1 VNDSSSIASGLPVE
15 RSDSSPGIAIVT
27 GSTGQDGSYLRDLI
41 GHEQTVGCINPKQK
55 STHTLSSG
63 KEISIDLGD
72 KKSVLDLLSQI
83 RPRSIFHLAAKHGP
97 STKMTYNP
105 EDIMAMN
112 RIHVD
117 ATRNFLEC
125 IDQLGL
131 ETHLVVAG
139 SSRVFTPTKSITVV
153 TEQSEPNPNDY
164 YGESKVAAWEL
175 VKHHRRE
182 NNVRASYL
190 ILFNHE
196 SPRRPQ
202 GYFSQDIAQAIQNF
216 RSGNLGEILVR
227 DADFL
232 GDWSDAR
239 DVTALMAKVASSK
252 NGGDYI
258 VASGNLQSVRNVID
272 STLSA
277 LGHSQAPVT
286 STSDSPSKESR
297 KFLKADNS
305 KSIESEV
312 WVEKIKIHETILEI
326 LRLGTKQ
333 SL

>member
-1 VNDSSSIASGLPVE
+1 VNVSLSIASGRPAE
-15 RSDSSPGIAIVT
+15 RSDASPGIAIVT

-41 GHEQTVGCINPKQK
+41 GHEKTVGCINPKQK
-55 STHTLSSG
+55 SSNTLSG

-83 RPRSIFHLAAKHGP
+83 RPTSIFHLAAKLGP

-125 IDQLGL
+125 IDELGL
-131 ETHLVVAG
+131 DTHLVVAG

-153 TEQSEPNPNDY
+153 TEQSEPNPTDY
-164 YGESKVAAWEL
+164 YGESKVEAWEL

-202 GYFSQDIAQAIQNF
+202 GYFSQDIAKAIQNF
-216 RSGNLGEILVR
+216 QSGNSREILVR
-227 DADFL
+227 DADFF

-252 NGGDYI
+252 SGGDFI
-258 VASGNLQSVRNVID
+258 VASGTLQSVRNVVD
-272 STLSA
+272 STLNA
-277 LGHSQAPVT
+277 LGHFQAPVT
-286 STSDSPSKESR
+286 STSYQTSKESR
-297 KFLKADNS
+297 NFLKADNS
-305 KSIESEV
+305 RSIESEL

-326 LRLGTKQ
+326 LSSGTKQ
-333 SL
+333 P

>member
-1 VNDSSSIASGLPVE
+1 MNDSLSIANGGTAGRSGA
-15 RSDSSPGIAIVT
+15 SPGIAIVT
-27 GSTGQDGSYLRDLI
+27 GSKGQDGSYLRDLI
-41 GHEQTVGCINPKQK
+41 GHQQTVGCINPKQK
-55 STHTLSSG
+55 SSNTQSG

-72 KKSVLDLLSQI
+72 KRSVLDLLSQI
-83 RPRSIFHLAAKHGP
+83 RPTSIFHLAAKHGP

-112 RIHVD
+112 RIHVH

-125 IDQLGL
+125 IDDLGL

-153 TEQSEPNPNDY
+153 NEQSEPNPTDY
-164 YGESKVAAWEL
+164 YGESKVEAWEL

-196 SPRRPQ
+196 SPRRQ
-202 GYFSQDIAQAIQNF
+202 KGYFSQDIAQAIQNF
-216 RSGNLGEILVR
+216 RSGNSREILVR

-239 DVTALMAKVASSK
+239 DATALMAKVASSK
-252 NGGDYI
+252 SGGDFI
-258 VASGNLQSVRNVID
+258 VASGTLQSVRNVVD
-272 STLSA
+272 STLNA
-277 LGHSQAPVT
+277 LGHSQVPVT
-286 STSDSPSKESR
+286 STSYTPSIESR
-297 KFLKADNS
+297 NFLKADNS
-305 KSIESEV
+305 RSIKSGH

-326 LRLGTKQ
+326 LSLGTKQ
-333 SL
+333 S